1 MINFNKEVKQ
11 ITSDI
16 AKMLIEKNKSY
27 GNSAL
32 NPIRVFSKA
41 DDLEQ
46 LYVRLDDKL
55 SRIKRGC
62 DYKNE
67 DVIND
72 LIGYLI
78 ITKIK
83 RKQYEKEKK
92 KTRTK

>member
-1 MINFNKEVKQ
+1 MIDFNKEVKQ
-11 ITSDI
+11 ITSNI

-32 NPIRVFSKA
+32 DPIRVFSKS

-46 LYVRLDDKL
+46 LYVRIDDKL
-55 SRIKRGC
+55 SRIKRGNC
-62 DYKNE
+62 FGNE
-67 DVIND
+67 DVIDD

-83 RKQYEKEKK
+83 RKEYEKK
-92 KTRTK
+92 KTSSK